1 MMKNEK
7 ILFLVQLPPP
17 IHGSALVNQ
26 LLINS
31 EVLNDRF
38 QVEVMPTQIAGSMED
53 IGSFSLR
60 KLWKAISICYL
71 TFFKLLTK
79 KYTLVY
85 LTLSP
90 LSFAFYKDAILV
102 FLTKA
107 FGNKVVLHLHG
118 KGIKNQI
125 KSRLKKK
132 IYKSVFKNTEVIILS
147 ENLYEDIAEIFPKR
161 PHILP
166 NGISEL
172 PNFDIAEEYTSDK
185 TTFIYLS
192 NLRKDKGIF
201 VFLEAIRLLK
211 PIENK
216 FSINVAGPSADVTIK
231 EVKSYIKR
239 HNIDNANVV
248 GPAYGKEKY
257 SYLKMSDVFVL
268 PSKNECFPLT
278 ILEAYQSGL
287 AVISTN
293 TGAIPYI
300 VKNNHNG
307 FVVTPEDPVE
317 LAERMKQIIE
327 DRDLL
332 FAMKARNKKEY
343 QEKYTSEIFIQNF
356 VFILDTILKDNEQ
369 YSKG

>member
-1 MMKNEK
+1 MNEDK

-17 IHGSALVNQ
+17 VHGSAMVNQ
-26 LLINS
+26 LLVTS
-31 EVLNDRF
+31 EVVNDRF

-53 IGSFSLR
+53 MGSFSLR
-60 KLWKAISICYL
+60 KLWKAFSICFL
-71 TFFKLLTK
+71 TFFKLITN
-79 KYTLVY
+79 KYALVY

-90 LSFAFYKDAILV
+90 LSFAFYKDAMLV
-102 FLTKA
+102 FLVKA
-107 FGNKVVLHLHG
+107 FGHKVVLHLHG
-118 KGIKNQI
+118 KGIKDQI
-125 KSRLKKK
+125 KTGFKKK

-147 ENLYEDIAEIFPKR
+147 ENLYEDIAEICPRK

-172 PNFDIAEEYTSDK
+172 PNFDIPVEKTWNK

-192 NLRKDKGIF
+192 NLRKDKGIL

-211 PIENK
+211 PFENK
-216 FSINVAGPSADVTIK
+216 FRVIVAGPSADVSL
-231 EVKSYIKR
+231 EDVKSYIKT
-239 HNIDNANVV
+239 HNIDNTNVV
-248 GPAYGKEKY
+248 GPVYGKEKF

-300 VKNNHNG
+300 VENNHNG
-307 FVVTPEDPVE
+307 FIVTAEDPVE
-317 LAERMKQIIE
+317 LAKRMKQIIE

-332 FAMKARNKKEY
+332 SAMKERNKKEY
-343 QEKYTSEIFIQNF
+343 QEKYTSEIFINNF
-356 VFILDTILKDNEQ
+356 INIVDTILNKNKQ
-369 YSKG
+369 HHKV